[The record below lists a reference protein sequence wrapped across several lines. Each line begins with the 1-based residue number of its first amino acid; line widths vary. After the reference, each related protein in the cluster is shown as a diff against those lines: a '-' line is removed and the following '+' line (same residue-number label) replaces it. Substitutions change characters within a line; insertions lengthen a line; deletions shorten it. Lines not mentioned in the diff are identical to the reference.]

1 MFGVVW
7 KFEIWVYVAEGIQVM
22 SLCAIQLLE
31 DDDDGLLMSGFSIYS
46 YIGMKFGQESMCKNK
61 YRQNFWDSSILGSWR
76 FEVVWPGHSW

>member
-1 MFGVVW
+1 M
-7 KFEIWVYVAEGIQVM
+7 AEGIQVM

-61 YRQNFWDSSILGSWR
+61 YRQNF
-76 FEVVWPGHSW
+76 